1 MVWPTLLFILTLT
14 EDPPAAPLLDAEAR
28 DTFTGTLDEN
38 FCVSAGAGVGKTTAI
53 VRRIV
58 NLALRRNERPG
69 VLSRLVVVTYGK
81 LAAEELRIR
90 ARDLVLE
97 HLDKSSHGRQTLL
110 ADLRGAFFGTI
121 HSFCLKLIRDEG
133 RFLGLPETIGLLED
147 RDAGKLWEKFCESDE
162 LLSLELPSALLER
175 VSRHLTFDQLLDLA
189 RQFGPDETEVAT
201 AFDPEAAPPA
211 PDFSVALDDD
221 GGRSKEKTRENQRH
235 LRRWQEEFASDAAFL
250 QLPEYK
256 NGSGSFLAAVDAALE
271 PYARWLNAAA
281 GCLAVKIARAY
292 RDYRLDKGL
301 MTFRDQIYWCRRLV
315 RDPVVLNRL
324 RLRGYLVIL
333 DEAQD
338 TDAEMF
344 TILTEITRP
353 AGAVPGEW
361 PGTADSPGPEPGR
374 FCFVGDDQQAIYGER
389 ADLAVYRRYID
400 AFKAGDAGRYLEFSV
415 TMRCPRRVIDAV
427 NGVFGGGRI
436 EQEFVEFREL
446 DPRPGCPEGAAWRLE
461 LAPVEKAD
469 GKPNLEARLTRECEQ
484 VADFVQARGLAGL
497 GIRRW
502 SEVAVIC
509 PRVRWLET
517 AARIFA
523 ERGLPGAL
531 LSQRRLARELA
542 RYSWP
547 AALLHVLLHPWDR
560 FELIG
565 VLREIFAVSDVDM
578 ARLHRE
584 ASAPGGG
591 AGLNFWP
598 KLPDVKNGV
607 PSTRL
612 RRALG
617 LLHELRAKLPI
628 DSLALGSSS
637 HDAQV
642 GGDRCVTLSRYV
654 DAVLEKTALGARLNV
669 VGEPCS
675 SLDQFR
681 ARALRAECEGTTLRA
696 WVRSLVNALGEPVP
710 TQPGA
715 QDAVQFLTCLKA
727 KGLEWPVV
735 IPLGLG
741 CEIRERSES
750 YPRVERQEGHTEIH
764 FSRVTVDAERKTVR
778 TDRCAEEFQ
787 RMLYVT
793 LTRAKRLLIAPDGSH
808 LYEKR
813 DPNFLSLARWEAL
826 DLPALFTS
834 TTTDDCPAAPP
845 AAAKGEADG
854 TPKPFRENKR
864 RLKQA
869 ALISHQIPRRILPS
883 GLVHNQTAKP
893 PDGADMLPDS
903 EDDRLHIAENAAL
916 PDGDGDAPLPGI
928 GGIDYGNWWHAVMQH
943 YPWTAPDPGTRTR
956 YLQEQLDRID
966 SAVAWTARARAELA
980 LFSDGAAHAELLEHG
995 EVFLAEMPFSHPRN
1009 AAEWIEGIMDLVLVT
1024 RRKEL
1029 WIVDWKTDRRW
1040 ASDADEASFLRRLAE
1055 KYGPQL
1061 KAYAEVFA
1069 RGFGR
1074 PVSRLLLYSTMIG
1087 QVQPVE

>member
-1 MVWPTLLFILTLT
+1 MTPT
-14 EDPPAAPLLDAEAR
+14 ESPSAAPLLDAEAR
-28 DTFTGTLDEN
+28 DTFTDALDEN

-53 VRRIV
+53 VRRIAH
-58 NLALRRNERPG
+58 LALRRNERPS

-110 ADLRGAFFGTI
+110 ADLRSAFFGTI

-147 RDAGKLWEKFCESDE
+147 RDTAALWERFCESDA
-162 LLSLELPSALLER
+162 LLALELPQGLLER
-175 VSRHLTFDQLLDLA
+175 VSRHLTFAQLLDLA
-189 RQFGPDETEVAT
+189 RQFGPDETEGAS
-201 AFDPEAAPPA
+201 AFDPAAAPPA
-211 PDFSVALDDD
+211 LDFSAALDDG
-221 GGRSKEKTRENQRH
+221 GGRSKDKTREHQQH
-235 LRRWQEEFASDAAFL
+235 LRRWLEEFADEGAFL

-256 NGSGSFLAAVDAALE
+256 GGSTGFLAAVDAAVE

-281 GCLAVKIARAY
+281 GCLAVQIARAY

-315 RDPVVLNRL
+315 TDPVVLNRL
-324 RLRGYLVIL
+324 RMRGYLVIL

-353 AGAVPGEW
+353 AGAVPGAW
-361 PGTADSPGPEPGR
+361 PGEADAPGPEPGR

-400 AFKAGDAGRYLEFSV
+400 AFRAGNAGRHLEFSV

-436 EQEFVEFREL
+436 AQEFVEFRTL
-446 DPRPGCPEGAAWRLE
+446 DPRPACPEGAAWRLE
-461 LAPVEKAD
+461 LSPLPPGE
-469 GKPNLEARLTRECEQ
+469 GKPNLDARLTHECAQ
-484 VADFVQARGLAGL
+484 IADFVHARGLAGL
-497 GIRRW
+497 GIKRW

-517 AARIFA
+517 AARIFD
-523 ERGLPGAL
+523 ERGLPCAL
-531 LSQRRLARELA
+531 LSQRRQARELA

-547 AALLHVLLHPWDR
+547 AALLHVLIHPWDR

-565 VLREIFAVSDVDM
+565 VLREVFAVSDVDM
-578 ARLHRE
+578 ARLHRQAE
-584 ASAPGGG
+584 APGGG
-591 AGLNFWP
+591 VGLGFWP
-598 KLPDVKNGV
+598 TLPDPKNGV
-607 PSTRL
+607 PAARL
-612 RRALG
+612 QKALE
-617 LLHELRAKLPI
+617 LLHELRGKMPV
-628 DSLALGSSS
+628 DSPALGSSA
-637 HDAQV
+637 HDV
-642 GGDRCVTLSRYV
+642 RVSERGCVTLSRYV
-654 DAVLEKTALGARLNV
+654 ETVLERTALAARLAV
-669 VGEPCS
+669 IGEPAS
-675 SLDQFR
+675 SLGPLR
-681 ARALRAECEGTTLRA
+681 ARALKAECEGVTLRA
-696 WVRSLVNALGEPVP
+696 WVRSLVGELEEPVP

-741 CEIRERSES
+741 CEIRERIES
-750 YPRVERQEGHTEIH
+750 YPRVERQDGRTEIH
-764 FSRVTVDAERKTVR
+764 FSRATVDPERKTVR
-778 TDRCAEEFQ
+778 GERCAEEFQ

-793 LTRAKRLLIAPDGSH
+793 LTRAKRLLIAPDGRG
-808 LYEKR
+808 LYEGR
-813 DPNFLSLARWEAL
+813 NPNFLALARWNEL
-826 DLPALFTS
+826 DLPALFTNAS
-834 TTTDDCPAAPP
+834 DGSDPAPP
-845 AAAKGEADG
+845 PGVKGDAPEA
-854 TPKPFRENKR
+854 PKLFREDKR
-864 RLKQA
+864 RLARA
-869 ALISHQIPRRILPS
+869 AILSRQIPRRILPS
-883 GLVHNQTAKP
+883 GLVHDAEKAAGVGTTDTP
-893 PDGADMLPDS
+893 PDG
-903 EDDRLHIAENAAL
+903 EDDRLRASE
-916 PDGDGDAPLPGI
+916 DGERDEPLAGI

-943 YPWTAPDPGTRTR
+943 YPWASPDPAARAR
-956 YLQEQLDRID
+956 YLQEQRARV
-966 SAVAWTARARAELA
+966 SAAVAWTARAHAELA
-980 LFSDGAAHAELLEHG
+980 LLSDGAVHAEFLEHG
-995 EVFLAEMPFSHPRN
+995 EVFLPEMPFSHPRN
-1009 AAEWIEGIMDLVLVT
+1009 ADEWIEGIMDLVLVT

-1040 ASDADEASFLRRLAE
+1040 SSDADEKSFMRRLSE

-1074 PVSRLLLYSTMIG
+1074 PVSRLLLYSTVLG
-1087 QVQPVE
+1087 RVQPVE